1 MLGGARPHRVT
12 PAKELMTDETLL
24 AQSAMLAFWSA
35 TASASGRINLAQN
48 EGLETASA
56 CPGFMPS
63 CLRPLLCK
71 GNVPFCRAPSR
82 MTGKHLKDRHCDK
95 NLFSTLPRLHRGL
108 DMTQERIALQ
118 GYAGSVSATATGPN

>member
-1 MLGGARPHRVT
+1 
-12 PAKELMTDETLL
+12 MTDETLL

-56 CPGFMPS
+56 CPGFMPT

-71 GNVPFCRAPSR
+71 GTGPFRWEALSDDRENTSKTDIAIKISSPHCPAAPLAGSDAG
-82 MTGKHLKDRHCDK
+82 TD
-95 NLFSTLPRLHRGL
+95 
-108 DMTQERIALQ
+108 ALQ
-118 GYAGSVSATATGPN
+118 GYAGSVSATATRPN